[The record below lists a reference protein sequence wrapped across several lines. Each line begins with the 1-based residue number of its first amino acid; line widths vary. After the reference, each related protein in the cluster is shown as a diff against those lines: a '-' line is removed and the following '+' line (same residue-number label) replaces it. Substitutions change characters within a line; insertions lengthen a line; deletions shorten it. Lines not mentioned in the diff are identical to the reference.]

1 MSREKLIELITAVAE
16 LRRDC
21 IAKEERVKAFRE
33 GFQKGVGTDLS
44 MYLQD
49 ESEPVEE
56 MANVGG
62 GNDPETEEEGG
73 KNA

>member
-1 MSREKLIELITAVAE
+1 
-16 LRRDC
+16 
-21 IAKEERVKAFRE
+21 
-33 GFQKGVGTDLS
+33 